1 MEDNKI
7 NIEKNYSNT
16 TIDYSLYKDEP
27 EKLFII
33 SQKYFKDNN
42 FDQGINI
49 LENSIKLAENKFGGS
64 NEIELTKFYNKYSAA
79 LLQKILLSNI
89 NTDNSTKKNK
99 DTLNQ
104 IYVENDKIIKEKEI
118 IDKKSEEEKILI
130 DELTEIIREE
140 IDDEDIV
147 FANLNAANIILK
159 KYLEKYDNKDPKTL
173 DKKIIDYYFQL
184 SDNYSLF
191 ASLEKINLD
200 YNKAK
205 YYYQLSIDIYKKYDK
220 YSRNLAG
227 LYFEQAQIMDFDP
240 KNVLLSL
247 YKSKIIMEYHLQKE
261 LDKQNIS
268 IKFDID
274 ENELNI
280 NSLSYDNK
288 IIFKNK
294 ILIGNEKIIK
304 ASENNNIIK
313 EFIDLINNIDIKIE
327 DVILELKE
335 YDKYIKEKE
344 ESKSQ
349 EKPEKV
355 LYCDKINKNEELS
368 KICIISRKRIE
379 TFNDKDDIKMP
390 EDIDTKEK
398 IYN

>member
-33 SQKYFKDNN
+33 SQKYFNDNN

-89 NTDNSTKKNK
+89 NIDNSTKKNK

-304 ASENNNIIK
+304 ASENNDIIK

-344 ESKSQ
+344 ESKSK
-349 EKPEKV
+349 EKPKKV

-368 KICIISRKRIE
+368 KISIISRKRIE

-390 EDIDTKEK
+390 EDIDNKEK

>member
-89 NTDNSTKKNK
+89 NIDNSTKKNK

-304 ASENNNIIK
+304 ASENNDIIK

>member
-16 TIDYSLYKDEP
+16 TIDYFLYKDEP

-33 SQKYFKDNN
+33 SQKYFNDNN

-49 LENSIKLAENKFGGS
+49 LKNSIKLAENKFGGS

-89 NTDNSTKKNK
+89 NIDNSTKKNK

-304 ASENNNIIK
+304 ASENNDIIK

>member
-33 SQKYFKDNN
+33 SQKYFNDNN

-304 ASENNNIIK
+304 ASENNDIIK

-344 ESKSQ
+344 ESKSK

>member
-16 TIDYSLYKDEP
+16 TIDFSLYKDEP

-33 SQKYFKDNN
+33 SQKYFNDNN

-49 LENSIKLAENKFGGS
+49 LKNSIKLAENKFGGS

-89 NTDNSTKKNK
+89 NIDNSTKKNK

-304 ASENNNIIK
+304 ASENNDIIK

>member
-33 SQKYFKDNN
+33 SQKYFNDNN

-304 ASENNNIIK
+304 ASENNDIIK

>member
-33 SQKYFKDNN
+33 SQKYFNDNN

-89 NTDNSTKKNK
+89 NIDNSTKKNK

-304 ASENNNIIK
+304 ASENNDIIK
-313 EFIDLINNIDIKIE
+313 EFIDLINNIDFKIE

>member
-33 SQKYFKDNN
+33 SQKYFNDNN

-89 NTDNSTKKNK
+89 NIDNSTKKNK

-304 ASENNNIIK
+304 AS
-313 EFIDLINNIDIKIE
+313 IDLINNIDIKIE

-344 ESKSQ
+344 ESKSK

>member
-16 TIDYSLYKDEP
+16 TIDYFLYKDEP

-33 SQKYFKDNN
+33 SQKYFNDNN

-49 LENSIKLAENKFGGS
+49 LKNSIKLAENKFGGS
-64 NEIELTKFYNKYSAA
+64 NEIELTNFYNKYSAA

-89 NTDNSTKKNK
+89 NIDNSTKKNK

-304 ASENNNIIK
+304 ASENNDIIK

-390 EDIDTKEK
+390 EDIDNKEK

>member
-33 SQKYFKDNN
+33 SQKYFNDNN

-89 NTDNSTKKNK
+89 NIDNSTKKNK

-104 IYVENDKIIKEKEI
+104 IYVENDKIIQEKEI

-140 IDDEDIV
+140 INDEDIV
-147 FANLNAANIILK
+147 FTNLKAANTILK
-159 KYLEKYDNKDPKTL
+159 IYLEKYDNKDPKTL

-304 ASENNNIIK
+304 ASENNDIIK

-344 ESKSQ
+344 ESKSK
-349 EKPEKV
+349 EKPKKV

-368 KICIISRKRIE
+368 KISIISRKRIE

-390 EDIDTKEK
+390 EDIDNKEK